1 MHSIRAARSRAF
13 LLARARRTRFGPAP
27 LFTMV
32 NAPRE
37 TREEEDVALVV
48 IFVPTTAEVMV
59 SPCIVESRA
68 SSASACVGPRVPR
81 ARGREGTS
89 TSRDSTH

>member
-59 SPCIVESRA
+59 SPCIVKF
-68 SSASACVGPRVPR
+68 VVKRVSVCGNGR
-81 ARGREGTS
+81 LARG
-89 TSRDSTH
+89 